1 MNSRFHNQFSL
12 STSWSIIPSAGVILL
27 RFQTM
32 VFLLIISLLF
42 SSFSE
47 AANINVDVPTRSEVL
62 SQLDALSKQK
72 VLSPTEKLT
81 QQDLTKTLEYLD
93 TIERTK
99 QEANQLKQ
107 QVAQAPAKLRQATVE
122 LDALNNN
129 SADTLTR
136 ETLANYSLRQLESR
150 LNETL
155 DDLQSAQEDLSAYNS
170 QLISLQ
176 TQPERVQSA
185 MYNASMRLMQIRNQ
199 LNGLLPNQDVQR
211 PTEQQELLT
220 EQVMLN
226 AQLDLQRKYLEANT
240 TLQDLLQ
247 KQRDYTTAHIDQLE
261 RYIQLLQEVVSG
273 KRLILSEKTA
283 KEAQAPSDATDI
295 QNDPLVS
302 RELAINKQLSQQLIS
317 ATKEGNTLVQQNIRV
332 KNWLDRALQS
342 ERNLKEQITIL
353 RGSLLLSRILYQQ
366 QLNLPASGLITNMGP
381 RIADLRLE
389 QFEINQQR
397 DQLFQGNDYIETLMK
412 DSKETISPDV
422 EEALGQI
429 VDIRRELLDQLN
441 KQLGNQLTLAI
452 NLQINQQQLLS
463 VNESLQHTLTQQI
476 FWVSSNKPM
485 DWTWLKALPSA
496 LKAELSNFHFTL
508 SLDDVLA
515 GLLKS
520 LVFLIPMVIVVGVLR
535 SRYKIIDEHLARLAA
550 DVGQLKHDSQ
560 MHTPKAILLT
570 LLKVIPGS
578 LIILGI
584 GYWCLRSDFNLSDL
598 LWSFFQRLSL
608 LWLVF
613 DLTYRMLSP
622 GGITERHF
630 MIASER
636 CAHYRRQLVRLAMAL
651 IPVIFWFAL
660 GKKSPLR
667 LVDDVIGQVVIV
679 IALALLTLF
688 VYPFCRD
695 SWREKDTHAVRLVI
709 VTAVAVTPI
718 ILIGLMVA
726 GYFYTALQLAGRWI
740 DSLYLLFLWNIV
752 YLTAIRGLGVA
763 ARRLAYRRAIAR
775 RQSMVKEGAEG
786 SEPVEE
792 PPLAMDQINQ
802 QSLRLTTM
810 ALFLIFG
817 TCFYWVWADLIT
829 VISYLDSVSLW
840 HYTSTVAGAIVT
852 QAVTLGNFLVA
863 LLALAAAYIL
873 TRNLPGLLEVL
884 VLSRL
889 QLRQG
894 TSYAITTIL
903 TYLITAIG
911 GITAL
916 SSLGVSWDKLQ
927 WLVAAL
933 SVGLGFGLQEI
944 FANFVSGLIILFE
957 RPVRIGDTI
966 TIGTYSGKVSKIRIR
981 ATTITDFDR
990 KEVIV
995 PNKAFVTER
1004 LINWSLSDT
1013 VTRIIIKVGVA
1024 YGSDLAKVKEI
1035 LLQAAHENPR
1045 VMTDPEPHVFFLD
1058 FGASTLDHELRVYVR
1073 ELGDRSYTVDEL
1085 NRAIDKLC
1093 RENDINIA
1101 FNQLEVYLH
1110 QPDGTQVQ
1118 EVNRPIEAQSPLSPR
1133 ANLSE
1138 CKPELPDINKPLA

>member
-1 MNSRFHNQFSL
+1 MNSRFRNQYSISL
-12 STSWSIIPSAGVILL
+12 SLPMMASAGVFLL
-27 RFQTM
+27 RLQIMIT
-32 VFLLIISLLF
+32 LLIISLLL
-42 SSFSE
+42 SSIAFASSI
-47 AANINVDVPTRSEVL
+47 NIDVPTRSEVL
-62 SQLDALSKQK
+62 SQLDTLSKQK
-72 VLSPTEKLT
+72 ILSPAEKLA

-107 QVAQAPAKLRQATVE
+107 QLAQAPTKLRQATE
-122 LDALNNN
+122 ALDSLKDS

-136 ETLANYSLRQLESR
+136 ESLANYSLRQLESR

-155 DDLQSAQEDLSAYNS
+155 DDLQTAQEDLSAYNS

-199 LNGLLPNQDVQR
+199 LNGLSPNQEVLR
-211 PTEQQELLT
+211 PSQQQELLT

-226 AQLDLQRKYLEANT
+226 AQLDLQRKSLEANT

-247 KQRDYTTAHIDQLE
+247 KQRDYTTAHINQLE
-261 RYIQLLQEVVSG
+261 RYVQILQEVVSG

-283 KEAQAPSDATDI
+283 KEAQAPNDATDI

-302 RELAINKQLSQQLIS
+302 RELAINKELSQRLIN

-342 ERNLKEQITIL
+342 ERNLKEQITVL

-366 QLNLPASGLITNMGP
+366 QLNLPASGLITNMTS

-397 DQLFQGNDYIETLMK
+397 DQLFQGDDYIQTLMSG
-412 DSKETISPDV
+412 SKEKISPDV
-422 EEALGQI
+422 EDALGQI

-485 DWTWLKALPSA
+485 DWSWLKALPGA

-508 SLDDVLA
+508 SLGDVVS
-515 GLLKS
+515 GLIKS
-520 LVFLIPMVIVVGVLR
+520 LVFLIPMLVVAGVIR
-535 SRYKIIDEHLARLAA
+535 SRYKIINKHLDRLAA

-560 MHTPKAILLT
+560 MHTPNAIMLT
-570 LLKVIPGS
+570 LLKVLPGS

-584 GYWCLRSDFNLSDL
+584 GYWCLRSDFNLSDFF
-598 LWSFFQRLSL
+598 WSFFQHLAL
-608 LWLVF
+608 FWLIF

-630 MIASER
+630 MISADR
-636 CAHYRRQLVRLAMAL
+636 CAHYRRQMVRLGAAL
-651 IPVIFWFAL
+651 LPVIFWSAL
-660 GKKSPLR
+660 GQKSPLR
-667 LVDDVIGQVVIV
+667 LVDDVIGQIVIV
-679 IALALLTLF
+679 IALALLALF
-688 VYPFCRD
+688 VFPFCRD
-695 SWREKDTHAVRLVI
+695 SWREKDSHAVRLVI
-709 VTAVAVTPI
+709 ITAVAVTPI
-718 ILIGLMVA
+718 ILIGLMIA
-726 GYFYTALQLAGRWI
+726 GYFYTTLQLAGRWI

-775 RQSMVKEGAEG
+775 RQSLVKEGAEG
-786 SEPVEE
+786 GEPVEE
-792 PPLAMDQINQ
+792 PPLALDQINQ

-810 ALFLIFG
+810 ALFLIFA
-817 TCFYWVWADLIT
+817 TCFYWIWADLIT
-829 VISYLDSVSLW
+829 VISYLDSISLW
-840 HYTSTVAGAIVT
+840 HYTTTVAGASVT
-852 QAVTLGNFLVA
+852 QAVTLGNMLVA
-863 LLALAAAYIL
+863 LMALVVAYIL
-873 TRNLPGLLEVL
+873 TRNLPGLLEVV

-966 TIGTYSGKVSKIRIR
+966 TIGTFSGNVSKIRIR

-990 KEVIV
+990 KEVII

-1013 VTRIIIKVGVA
+1013 ITRIIIKVGVA
-1024 YGSDLAKVKEI
+1024 YGSDLEKVKEV
-1035 LLQAAHENPR
+1035 LLQAAHDNPR
-1045 VMTDPEPHVFFLD
+1045 VMTDPEPQVFFLD
-1058 FGASTLDHELRVYVR
+1058 FGASTLDHELRLYVR
-1073 ELGDRSYTVDEL
+1073 ELRDRSYTVDEL

-1110 QPDGTQVQ
+1110 KPDGTQLQ
-1118 EVNRPIEAQSPLSPR
+1118 EVNRPLETKDLPVAH
-1133 ANLSE
+1133 SE
-1138 CKPELPDINKPLA
+1138 LGDTKPDLPDINKPLA

>member
-1 MNSRFHNQFSL
+1 MSSRFHKQFSL
-12 STSWSIIPSAGVILL
+12 LFSLLMMMSAGAFLL
-27 RFQTM
+27 RLQMIIIT
-32 VFLLIISLLF
+32 LIISLLF
-42 SSFSE
+42 SSLTMASDI
-47 AANINVDVPTRSEVL
+47 NIDVPTRSEVL
-62 SQLDALSKQK
+62 NQLDTLSKQK
-72 VLSPTEKLT
+72 ILSPAEKLS
-81 QQDLTKTLEYLD
+81 QQDLTKTLAYLD
-93 TIERTK
+93 AIERTR

-107 QVAQAPAKLRQATVE
+107 QLAQAPAKLRQATE
-122 LDALNNN
+122 GLNALKNN
-129 SADTLTR
+129 SAETLTR
-136 ETLANYSLRQLESR
+136 ESLANDSLHQLESR

-176 TQPERVQSA
+176 TQLERVQSA
-185 MYNASMRLMQIRNQ
+185 MYNASMRLMKIRNQ
-199 LNGLLPNQDVQR
+199 LNGMSPNQEVLLPSQQQR
-211 PTEQQELLT
+211 LLT

-226 AQLDLQRKYLEANT
+226 GQLDLQRKNLEANT

-247 KQRDYTTAHIDQLE
+247 KQRDYTTAHINQLE
-261 RYIQLLQEVVSG
+261 RYAQLLQEVVSG

-283 KEAQAPSDATDI
+283 KEAQTSNDATDI

-302 RELAINKQLSQQLIS
+302 RELAINKTLSQRLIN

-342 ERNLKEQITIL
+342 ERNLKEQITVL

-366 QLNLPASGLITNMGP
+366 QLNLPASGLITDMVP

-397 DQLFQGNDYIETLMK
+397 DQLFQGDNYIQALMD
-412 DSKETISPDV
+412 DSKEKISLGV
-422 EEALGQI
+422 EDALGQI

-463 VNESLQHTLTQQI
+463 VNESLQHTLAQQI

-485 DWTWLKALPSA
+485 DWSWLKALPGA
-496 LKAELSNFHFTL
+496 LKTELSNFHFTL
-508 SLDDVLA
+508 TLGDVMTGLSRSLIFLLPMLIVA
-515 GLLKS
+515 G
-520 LVFLIPMVIVVGVLR
+520 VIR
-535 SRYKIIDEHLARLAA
+535 SRFNTINKHLDRLAA

-560 MHTPKAILLT
+560 MHTPNAIMLT
-570 LLKVIPGS
+570 LLKVLPS
-578 LIILGI
+578 ALIISGI
-584 GYWCLRSDFNLSDL
+584 GYWCLRSAFNLSEIF
-598 LWSFFQRLSL
+598 WIFFQRLAL
-608 LWLVF
+608 FWLVF

-630 MIASER
+630 MIDPGR
-636 CAHYRRQLVRLAMAL
+636 CAYYRRQMVRLGAAL
-651 IPVIFWFAL
+651 LPVIFWSVL
-660 GKKSPLR
+660 GEKSPLR
-667 LVDDVIGQVVIV
+667 LVDDVIGQSIIV
-679 IALALLTLF
+679 IALALLALF

-695 SWREKDTHAVRLVI
+695 SWREKDSHAVRLVI
-709 VTAVAVTPI
+709 VTAIALTPM

-726 GYFYTALQLAGRWI
+726 GYFYTTLQLAGRWI

-763 ARRLAYRRAIAR
+763 ARRLAYRRAITR
-775 RQSMVKEGAEG
+775 RQSLVKEGIEG
-786 SEPVEE
+786 GEPVEE
-792 PPLAMDQINQ
+792 PPLALDQINQ

-810 ALFLIFG
+810 ALFLIFA
-817 TCFYWVWADLIT
+817 TFFYWIWADLIT
-829 VISYLDSVSLW
+829 VISYLDSISLW
-840 HYTSTVAGAIVT
+840 HYSSTVAGVSVT
-852 QAVTLGNFLVA
+852 QAVTLGNMLVA
-863 LLALAAAYIL
+863 FIALVVAYVL
-873 TRNLPGLLEVL
+873 TRNLPGLLEVV

-911 GITAL
+911 VITAL

-966 TIGTYSGKVSKIRIR
+966 TIGTFSGNVSKIRIR

-990 KEVIV
+990 KEVII

-1013 VTRIIIKVGVA
+1013 ITRIIIKVGVA
-1024 YGSDLAKVKEI
+1024 YGSDLAKVKEV

-1045 VMTDPEPHVFFLD
+1045 VMTDPEPQVFFLD
-1058 FGASTLDHELRVYVR
+1058 FGTSTLDHELRLYVR
-1073 ELGDRSYTVDEL
+1073 ELRDRSYTVDEL
-1085 NRAIDKLC
+1085 NREIDKLC
-1093 RENDINIA
+1093 RKNDINIA

-1110 QPDGTQVQ
+1110 KPDGTEVQ
-1118 EVNRPIEAQSPLSPR
+1118 EVSRSLDTKGLPAVQSDLGDT
-1133 ANLSE
+1133 
-1138 CKPELPDINKPLA
+1138 KPDLPNINKPLA

>member
-1 MNSRFHNQFSL
+1 MNSRLNAQLSL
-12 STSWSIIPSAGVILL
+12 ALIVSSGALRWRCQMLLTLVIITTL
-27 RFQTM
+27 F
-32 VFLLIISLLF
+32 F
-42 SSFSE
+42 SSTFASG
-47 AANINVDVPTRSEVL
+47 INVDVPTRSEVQ
-62 SQLDALSKQK
+62 SQLETLSKQK
-72 VLSPTEKLT
+72 ILSPAEKLA

-93 TIERTK
+93 AIERTK

-107 QVAQAPAKLRQATVE
+107 QLAQAPAKLRQATE
-122 LDALNNN
+122 GLDALKNS
-129 SADTLTR
+129 SADSLTR
-136 ETLANYSLRQLESR
+136 ESLANYSLRQLEAR

-199 LNGLLPNQDVQR
+199 LNGLTLNQEVLS
-211 PTEQQELLT
+211 PTQQQELLT

-226 AQLDLQRKYLEANT
+226 DQLDLQRKNLEANT

-247 KQRDYTTAHIDQLE
+247 KQRDYTTAHINQLE
-261 RYIQLLQEVVSG
+261 RYVQLLQEVVSG

-283 KEAQAPSDATDI
+283 KEAQAPNDASDI

-302 RELAINKQLSQQLIS
+302 RELAINKELSERLIN

-342 ERNLKEQITIL
+342 ERNLKEQITVL

-366 QLNLPASGLITNMGP
+366 QLNVPTSGLITNMAS

-397 DQLFQGNDYIETLMK
+397 DQLFQGNDYIQTLID
-412 DSKETISPDV
+412 DSKEKVNPDV
-422 EEALGQI
+422 EDALGQI

-485 DWTWLKALPSA
+485 DWSWLKALPGA
-496 LKAELSNFHFTL
+496 IKTELSNFHFTL
-508 SLDDVLA
+508 SLGDALI

-520 LVFLIPMVIVVGVLR
+520 LVFLIPMLIVVGVLR
-535 SRYKIIDEHLARLAA
+535 SRYKVINNHLERLAA
-550 DVGQLKHDSQ
+550 DVGQLNRDSQ
-560 MHTPKAILLT
+560 LHTPKAILLT
-570 LLKVIPGS
+570 LLKVLPGV
-578 LIILGI
+578 LIILGV
-584 GYWCLRSDFNLSDL
+584 GYWSLQSNFSLSSF
-598 LWSFFQRLSL
+598 LWSLFQRLAL
-608 LWLVF
+608 FWLVF

-630 MIASER
+630 MISADR
-636 CAHYRRQLVRLAMAL
+636 CAHYRRQMVRLGVAL
-651 IPVIFWFAL
+651 LPVIFWSIL
-660 GKKSPLR
+660 GEKSPLR
-667 LVDDVIGQVVIV
+667 LVDDVIGQIVIV
-679 IALALLTLF
+679 AALGLLALF
-688 VYPFCRD
+688 VFPFCRD
-695 SWREKDTHAVRLVI
+695 SWREKDSHAVRLVI
-709 VTAVAVTPI
+709 ITVVTVTPI
-718 ILIGLMVA
+718 ILIGLMIA
-726 GYFYTALQLAGRWI
+726 GYFYTTLQLAGRWI

-775 RQSMVKEGAEG
+775 RHSTEKEGAEG
-786 SEPVEE
+786 SEPIEE
-792 PPLAMDQINQ
+792 PPLALDQINQ

-810 ALFLIFG
+810 ALFLIFA
-817 TCFYWVWADLIT
+817 TCFYWIWADLIT
-829 VISYLDSVSLW
+829 VISYLDSITLW
-840 HYTSTVAGAIVT
+840 HYSATVAGTSVA
-852 QAVTLGNFLVA
+852 QAVTLGNILVA
-863 LLALAAAYIL
+863 LMALVVAYIL
-873 TRNLPGLLEVL
+873 TRNLPGLLEV
-884 VLSRL
+884 VILSRL

-903 TYLITAIG
+903 TYLITAVG
-911 GITAL
+911 GIIAL

-966 TIGTYSGKVSKIRIR
+966 TIGTYSGTVSKIRIR

-1013 VTRIIIKVGVA
+1013 ITRIIIKVGVA

-1035 LLQAAHENPR
+1035 LLQAAHANQR

-1073 ELGDRSYTVDEL
+1073 ELRDRSYTVDEL
-1085 NRAIDKLC
+1085 NRAIDQLC
-1093 RENDINIA
+1093 RENNINIA
-1101 FNQLEVYLH
+1101 FNQLDVYLH
-1110 QPDGTQVQ
+1110 KPDGTEIQ
-1118 EVNRPIEAQSPLSPR
+1118 EVSRLLDVKDRSVVPSGLEKTKSD
-1133 ANLSE
+1133 
-1138 CKPELPDINKPLA
+1138 LPDNNNKPRV

>member
-1 MNSRFHNQFSL
+1 MSSRFHNQYSLPFSL
-12 STSWSIIPSAGVILL
+12 PIIAATGTFLLRCQIMIFVLIITLLISPSIFAAGV
-27 RFQTM
+27 
-32 VFLLIISLLF
+32 
-42 SSFSE
+42 
-47 AANINVDVPTRSEVL
+47 NVDVPTRSEVL
-62 SQLDALSKQK
+62 SQLDTLTKQK
-72 VLSPTEKLT
+72 ILSPAEKLA

-93 TIERTK
+93 VIERTK
-99 QEANQLKQ
+99 QEAIQLKQ
-107 QVAQAPAKLRQATVE
+107 QLAQAPVKLRQATE
-122 LDALNNN
+122 GLEALKDS

-136 ETLANYSLRQLESR
+136 ESLANYSLRQLESR
-150 LNETL
+150 LNQTL

-176 TQPERVQSA
+176 TQPERIQSE
-185 MYNASMRLMQIRNQ
+185 MYNSSMRLMQIRNQ
-199 LNGLLPNQDVQR
+199 LNGLAPSQDVLR
-211 PTEQQELLT
+211 PTQQQELFT

-226 AQLDLQRKYLEANT
+226 MQLDLQRKNLEANT

-247 KQRDYTTAHIDQLE
+247 KQRDYTNEHINQLE
-261 RYIQLLQEVVSG
+261 RYVQLLQEVVSG

-283 KEAQAPSDATDI
+283 KEAQAPTDATDI

-302 RELAINKQLSQQLIS
+302 RELAINKELSQRLIN

-342 ERNLKEQITIL
+342 ERNLKEQITVL

-366 QLNLPASGLITNMGP
+366 QLNLPTSGLITNMGP

-397 DQLFQGNDYIETLMK
+397 DQLFQGDNYIQTLTEN
-412 DSKETISPDV
+412 SKEKVSPNV
-422 EEALGQI
+422 EDALGQI

-463 VNESLQHTLTQQI
+463 VNQSLQHTLTQQI

-485 DWTWLKALPSA
+485 DWSWLKALPGA
-496 LKAELSNFHFTL
+496 IKTEISNFQFTL
-508 SLDDVLA
+508 SWSDALT
-515 GLLKS
+515 GLGKS
-520 LVFLIPMVIVVGVLR
+520 VVFLVPMLIVVGGLR
-535 SRYKIIDEHLARLAA
+535 SRYKIINKHLDRLAA

-560 MHTPKAILLT
+560 IHTPKAIMLT
-570 LLKVIPGS
+570 LLKVLPGS
-578 LIILGI
+578 LIILGV
-584 GYWCLRSDFNLSDL
+584 GYWCSRSNFNLSDL
-598 LWSFFQRLSL
+598 LWIFFQRLAL
-608 LWLVF
+608 FWLVF

-630 MIASER
+630 MIDAAR
-636 CAHYRRQLVRLAMAL
+636 CAHYRRQIIRLGAAL
-651 IPVIFWFAL
+651 LPVIFWSVL
-660 GKKSPLR
+660 GEKSPLR

-679 IALALLTLF
+679 IALALLALF

-695 SWREKDTHAVRLVI
+695 SWREKDSHAVRLVV
-709 VTAVAVTPI
+709 VTAIAATPI
-718 ILIGLMVA
+718 ILIGLMIA
-726 GYFYTALQLAGRWI
+726 GYFYTTLQLAGRWI
-740 DSLYLLFLWNIV
+740 DSLYLLFLWYIV

-763 ARRLAYRRAIAR
+763 ARRLAYRRAVAR
-775 RQSMVKEGAEG
+775 RQSLVKEGAEG
-786 SEPVEE
+786 SEPIEE
-792 PPLAMDQINQ
+792 PPLALDQINQ

-810 ALFLIFG
+810 TLFLIFA
-817 TCFYWVWADLIT
+817 TAFYGIWADLIT
-829 VISYLDSVSLW
+829 VISYLDSISLW
-840 HYTSTVAGAIVT
+840 HYTTTVAGASVT
-852 QAVTLGNFLVA
+852 QAVTLGNMLVA
-863 LLALAAAYIL
+863 LMALVVSYVL
-873 TRNLPGLLEVL
+873 TRNLPGLLEVV

-903 TYLITAIG
+903 TYLITVMG
-911 GITAL
+911 VVTAL
-916 SSLGVSWDKLQ
+916 GSLGVSWDKLQ

-966 TIGTYSGKVSKIRIR
+966 TIGTFSGKVSKIRIR

-990 KEVIV
+990 KEAII

-1004 LINWSLSDT
+1004 LINWTLSDT

-1024 YGSDLAKVKEI
+1024 YGSDLAKVKE
-1035 LLQAAHENPR
+1035 LLLKAAHENPR
-1045 VMTDPEPHVFFLD
+1045 VMTDPEPHVFFLN
-1058 FGASTLDHELRVYVR
+1058 FGTSTLDHELRVYVR

-1093 RENDINIA
+1093 HENDINIA

-1110 QPDGTQVQ
+1110 KSDGTEVQ
-1118 EVNRPIEAQSPLSPR
+1118 EVNRPFDTKGLASLP
-1133 ANLSE
+1133 SE
-1138 CKPELPDINKPLA
+1138 IDNKKSDLPDINKPLV